1 MLHGSFQNGDVCKS
15 LCSWSY
21 STPSIKIHANVIK
34 FTVWKKQKI
43 TLTWKIFLEMNLQHG
58 SLVKTSFTQNFCC
71 KVVRVKLRN
80 FYTVTANNKALNK
93 LLNLLLLDRV
103 SVVFS
108 KSRHHTILSSATCF
122 VLSESLSNTQ
132 TFTCLFDA
140 VKRDLV
146 GADDADLTVSKLRN
160 FTLTL
165 S

>member
-21 STPSIKIHANVIK
+21 STPSIKIHANLIK
-34 FTVWKKQKI
+34 LTVWKKHKL
-43 TLTWKIFLEMNLQHG
+43 TLTWNIFLETNLQND
-58 SLVKTSFTQNFCC
+58 SIVEMLISQNFSHV
-71 KVVRVKLRN
+71 VVRVKLQN

-93 LLNLLLLDRV
+93 LLNLLWLGRV

-146 GADDADLTVSKLRN
+146 GADDADPTVYKLRN
-160 FTLTL
+160 FTSTL
-165 S
+165 F

>member
-1 MLHGSFQNGDVCKS
+1 MVILYSKCKDS
-15 LCSWSY
+15 C
-21 STPSIKIHANVIK
+21 K
-34 FTVWKKQKI
+34 FDKLTVWKKQKF
-43 TLTWKIFLEMNLQHG
+43 TLTRKIFLEIS
-58 SLVKTSFTQNFCC
+58 SLHELLGKTLVSQNFCC
-71 KVVRVKLRN
+71 KVVSVKLRN
-80 FYTVTANNKALNK
+80 LYTVTTNNKALNK

-165 S
+165 F